1 MRPKLYL
8 NECRDQTILNNGD
21 PFRIAISFNDIEMD
35 FLSSP
40 VSIKE
45 IGKIDL
51 HQIIFETFDFSRNN

>member
-21 PFRIAISFNDIEMD
+21 RIAISFNDIEMD